1 MVWSRMKPQFTKL
14 SSLACGDSANLAYIE
29 DNQNVMQLKSY
40 SICIQ
45 NMFKSIILYF
55 VYFLYIILWIYCFG
69 DSTKVNIFNFEISKS
84 DLTTFWLDDM
94 ILNYVLQYAY
104 LYCMLFL
111 SKYTKYKT
119 FLLKASSQTFQDVEV
134 HNIGEAHCWTSFTG
148 YQVQF

>member
-1 MVWSRMKPQFTKL
+1 
-14 SSLACGDSANLAYIE
+14 
-29 DNQNVMQLKSY
+29 MQLKSY

-69 DSTKVNIFNFEISKS
+69 DLTKVNIFNFEISKS

-104 LYCMLFL
+104 LYCMFFL

-119 FLLKASSQTFQDVEV
+119 FLLKALSQTFQDVEV
-134 HNIGEAHCWTSFTG
+134 HNIEEAHCWTSFTE